1 MNILPI
7 IFFLLNLDSESKK
20 VLLEYNEALKEK
32 LKILERENLL
42 NNSNKFSKGMKIDSD
57 KVKNTKIFIF
67 YFFVRAIFK
76 KNIFLNH
83 FFIIFYDSNCNC
95 N

>member
-1 MNILPI
+1 MNILSI
-7 IFFLLNLDSESKK
+7 IFFLLNPDSESKK

-32 LKILERENLL
+32 LKILERENIL

-67 YFFVRAIFK
+67 YIFVRVILK

-83 FFIIFYDSNCNC
+83 FFIIFS
-95 N
+95 

>member
-1 MNILPI
+1 MNILSI
-7 IFFLLNLDSESKK
+7 IFFLLDPDSESKK

-57 KVKNTKIFIF
+57 KVKKIQKSSFFIF
-67 YFFVRAIFK
+67 LDRKSVV
-76 KNIFLNH
+76 
-83 FFIIFYDSNCNC
+83 
-95 N
+95 

>member
-7 IFFLLNLDSESKK
+7 LFFLLNPDSESKK

-57 KVKNTKIFIF
+57 KVIKIQKSSFFIF
-67 YFFVRAIFK
+67 
-76 KNIFLNH
+76 L
-83 FFIIFYDSNCNC
+83 
-95 N
+95 